1 MVASDLVIFLRIS
14 VSRVRLT
21 LGAYHNFFFGGGYI
35 WSPIHDL
42 EGPVPPSRPQHG
54 IATDKGKVCH
64 NPLKECRR
72 GAHLPS
78 SGREPLKSVTYGQCD
93 AGPTVTFPATVH
105 HCLLAG
111 TKLYCLVTEAR
122 VCKKLGQGCFPKARL
137 GQP

>member
-21 LGAYHNFFFGGGYI
+21 LGAKPQVFFWEGGYI

-64 NPLKECRR
+64 TPLKECRR
-72 GAHLPS
+72 GAHLPAVS
-78 SGREPLKSVTYGQCD
+78 
-93 AGPTVTFPATVH
+93 H
-105 HCLLAG
+105 
-111 TKLYCLVTEAR
+111 
-122 VCKKLGQGCFPKARL
+122 
-137 GQP
+137 